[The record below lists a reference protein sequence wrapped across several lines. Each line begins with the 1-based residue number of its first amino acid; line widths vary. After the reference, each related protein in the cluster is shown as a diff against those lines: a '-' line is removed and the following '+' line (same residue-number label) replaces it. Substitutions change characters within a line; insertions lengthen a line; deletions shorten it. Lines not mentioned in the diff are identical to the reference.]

1 MRANSGVSSSMV
13 RAVSSEQ
20 VWRMVSRWVS
30 SAAAM
35 ASRMFA
41 RAVGASVESAVKAA
55 AAFWQAVEMMGLE
68 SGGGMGC
75 CRGRVPSVTR
85 CACDTSPA
93 RAGEGGTVVFVVRR
107 MVARNRW

>member
-1 MRANSGVSSSMV
+1 MRANSGVRSSIV
-13 RAVSSEQ
+13 RAVSSAQ
-20 VWRMVSRWVS
+20 VWRMVSRRVS

-85 CACDTSPA
+85 CASDTCPA

-107 MVARNRW
+107 MVARNC